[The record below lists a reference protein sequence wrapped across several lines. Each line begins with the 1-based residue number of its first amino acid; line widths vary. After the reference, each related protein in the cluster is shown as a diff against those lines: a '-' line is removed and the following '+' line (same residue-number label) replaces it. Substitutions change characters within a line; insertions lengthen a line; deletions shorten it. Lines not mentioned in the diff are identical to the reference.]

1 MFVFLLGNNSIGKA
15 KQQRA
20 EYFPPDWS
28 SFTSSCYY
36 CASVGRLISSA
47 TNTSA
52 QAMSL
57 QERWAW
63 LPRGAAFV
71 RSNDKEDQHYRG
83 QTIKAQSEWYLF
95 VVMVDKIRGLSGSL
109 FILLVGFKKS
119 GIGEGGG
126 RERTVDKQRN
136 RRWTFLRSF
145 RKDGNFYWIAIHLFK
160 LANLESLIG
169 MDWLGFRVSGFV
181 VYLGGSSS
189 LLVLDEVKLKKHHRW
204 LKVGLN
210 SFNHQLVAISLSLE
224 LITSGQRTLKPQL
237 IIQVDHNFHFWCN

>member
-1 MFVFLLGNNSIGKA
+1 M
-15 KQQRA
+15 
-20 EYFPPDWS
+20 
-28 SFTSSCYY
+28 
-36 CASVGRLISSA
+36 GRLISSA

-52 QAMSL
+52 QAMSF

-126 RERTVDKQRN
+126 RKNGGQTAQQKVDVSSFLSQRQ
-136 RRWTFLRSF
+136 TFLL
-145 RKDGNFYWIAIHLFK
+145 NC
-160 LANLESLIG
+160 N
-169 MDWLGFRVSGFV
+169 
-181 VYLGGSSS
+181 SS
-189 LLVLDEVKLKKHHRW
+189 V
-204 LKVGLN
+204 
-210 SFNHQLVAISLSLE
+210 
-224 LITSGQRTLKPQL
+224 
-237 IIQVDHNFHFWCN
+237 

>member
-1 MFVFLLGNNSIGKA
+1 MCFFLATIQLERPNNSGQSIFHRIDLLSHPVVIIVL
-15 KQQRA
+15 QWDVLSR
-20 EYFPPDWS
+20 PPP
-28 SFTSSCYY
+28 T
-36 CASVGRLISSA
+36 LL
-47 TNTSA
+47 
-52 QAMSL
+52 SL

-145 RKDGNFYWIAIHLFK
+145 RKDRNFY
-160 LANLESLIG
+160 
-169 MDWLGFRVSGFV
+169 
-181 VYLGGSSS
+181 
-189 LLVLDEVKLKKHHRW
+189 
-204 LKVGLN
+204 
-210 SFNHQLVAISLSLE
+210 
-224 LITSGQRTLKPQL
+224 
-237 IIQVDHNFHFWCN
+237 